1 MATAVQTIQ
10 TLMGTLKN
18 YSTSEE
24 YIGIEALDQAIR
36 TSTTFASTENAI
48 EGLTKALSNTEK
60 YPESDTRL
68 KEATGMVIGQ
78 VGNYSVDT
86 GAITGYNA
94 GGSTVK
100 DAQWIVPEGDNT
112 VDLSTLS
119 LPEPGS
125 TTPITYTGNDGNSFT
140 FYVKWPDSFSTVV
153 QGFNGTEDEQEARL
167 TDKRFH
173 VDLNTLDSNGYYTR
187 TVDDEDES
195 GKPITKTENSPTY
208 GEMKEAI
215 QTILKGLN
223 AYWLREGAK
232 LNYDSLGLALNGQTI
247 EIAFIAGDIYDDA
260 AAITFSHRNDSQ
272 PSNHI
277 ILSIDLFGYGK
288 ISPTDPNGNTDYNG
302 GEESIYLDRVV
313 AHEMV
318 HAVMYA
324 TGTLKNGMPQFFTEG
339 IADAVQGDDDYN
351 SDQRENMITLVNES
365 DTLVNALELKPGTG
379 SKYAYPAGD
388 MFIRYLAKQS
398 LGLTPMVGDSTQ
410 PVTFSYNTN
419 DGVISGYKEGDTIN
433 YELTGSSP
441 LLTATAYTNDL
452 FITEYTANFQNY
464 DELIIRDARGKLIT
478 LNVNGSNAY
487 AYAAKSSSTINGT
500 DFNGGNNYE
509 ILFGAN
515 YENDTIRA
523 GNAGSEL
530 WGGMRGND
538 ELFGGNGAD
547 RFVYNFGDGNDNV
560 SNAENQDSIFIRNT
574 SIDQISGAQIL
585 DSGVNFT
592 FTDGGSLNISG
603 QTGTFILEKE
613 DKFAYYSVDYQN
625 KTWTQN

>member
-10 TLMGTLKN
+10 TLMETLKN
-18 YSTSEE
+18 FSTSEE
-24 YIGIEALDQAIR
+24 YIGVEALDKAVR
-36 TSTTFASTENAI
+36 TSTTFANTEKAI

-68 KEATGMVIGQ
+68 KEATGMIIGAE
-78 VGNYSVDT
+78 GNLSVDT
-86 GAITGYNA
+86 GAITGSNA

-100 DAQWIVPEGDNT
+100 NAADIVPENG
-112 VDLSTLS
+112 DLSTAT
-119 LPEPGS
+119 LPTPGS
-125 TTPITYTGNDGNSFT
+125 TTPITYTGNDGKSFT

-153 QGFNGTEDEQEARL
+153 QGFNGTKDEQEERL

-187 TVDDEDES
+187 TVDDKDDN

-215 QTILKGLN
+215 PTILKGLN
-223 AYWLREGAK
+223 TYWLREGAK
-232 LNYDSLGLALNGQTI
+232 LDYDSLGLALDGQTI

-288 ISPTDPNGNTDYNG
+288 ISPTDPNGNTNYNG
-302 GEESIYLDRVV
+302 GKESTYLDRVI

-318 HAVMYA
+318 HAVMFA

-339 IADAVQGDDDYN
+339 IADVVQGDDDYN
-351 SDQRENMITLVNES
+351 SDQRDNMITLVNDS

-379 SKYAYPAGD
+379 STYAYPAGD
-388 MFIRYLAKQS
+388 MFMRYLAKQS
-398 LGLTPMVGDSTQ
+398 LDVTPMTGDSTQ
-410 PVTFSYNTN
+410 PVTFSYSTP
-419 DGVISGYKEGDTIN
+419 DGVVSGYKEGDIIN
-433 YELTGSSP
+433 YEFAGNSP
-441 LLTATAYTNDL
+441 LLTATEFNDDL
-452 FITEYTANFQNY
+452 IITEYATNLQDYN
-464 DELIIRDARGKLIT
+464 ELIVRDARGKFIT
-478 LNVNGSNAY
+478 FHMNGSNAY
-487 AYAAKSSSTINGT
+487 AYAAKNSSAINGN
-500 DFNGGNNYE
+500 DFSNGNNYE
-509 ILFGAN
+509 ILFGSNYAN
-515 YENDTIRA
+515 DIIRA

-547 RFVYNFGDGNDNV
+547 RFIYNFGDGNDNF
-560 SNAENQDSIFIRNT
+560 SNAENQDSVFIRNT
-574 SIDQISGAQIL
+574 SIEQISGAQVL
-585 DSGVNFT
+585 DNGVYLT

-603 QTGTFILEKE
+603 QAGKVIVEKD
-613 DKFAYYSVDYQN
+613 DKFSYYSADYQN
-625 KTWTQN
+625 KTWTKSNA